1 MSGRGANHMRH
12 GQHPRVHGVQLLGT
26 DLAELDENRTVARGR
41 DLHRLVIPSA
51 LMNRKHEELLDEL
64 AHQAMIEHGLKPEFE
79 RAVHKQLEDIHAPA
93 RSNGDD
99 GIRDL
104 RELPWCSIDNDD
116 SRDLDQL
123 TWAEDRGDGDTRILI
138 AVADVDALVRK
149 DTPIDKHAQHNTT
162 SVYTAAKVF
171 PMLPEQLSTDLTSL
185 NEGEDRVAMIID
197 MTVHEDGTMGHG
209 EVYRGLVHNHAKLAY
224 DDVAAWLDGEA
235 DEPAKMRR
243 LEGLAENIRL
253 QDRVADHM
261 RAVRHENG
269 ALDLETIEA
278 RPVFRDGKVVELRQ
292 QKRNNARLLIEDFM
306 IAANGTT
313 ARFLAKKGFPSI
325 RRVVRS
331 PERWDRIERIAKDL
345 GEVLPPEPDAR
356 ALEEFLKR
364 RKKADPMRF
373 PDLSLS
379 IVKAMGAGEYVVEEP
394 GDKPTGHFGL
404 AVKDYTHST
413 APNRRYP
420 DLITHRLVK
429 AALDGRK
436 TPYEPD
442 ELAQLAEHCTNQEDA
457 ANKVERTVRKA
468 AAACML
474 AGREGEHFDGVVT
487 GASAKGTWVRIF
499 RPPIEGKLV
508 RGWDGLD
515 IGDRVRVKLLGVDP
529 ERGFIDFGRA

>member
-1 MSGRGANHMRH
+1 
-12 GQHPRVHGVQLLGT
+12 
-26 DLAELDENRTVARGR
+26 
-41 DLHRLVIPSA
+41 
-51 LMNRKHEELLDEL
+51 MNRKHEELLDEI
-64 AHQAMIEHGLKPEFE
+64 AHDAMIERGLLPEFD
-79 RAVHKQLEDIHAPA
+79 RAVQNQVDDIHAPA
-93 RSNGDD
+93 RDED
-99 GIRDL
+99 LKDL
-104 RELPWCSIDNDD
+104 RDLPWCSIDNDD

-149 DTPIDKHAQHNTT
+149 GTPVDKHARHNTT

-171 PMLPEQLSTDLTSL
+171 SMLPEKLSTDLTSL
-185 NEGEDRVAMIID
+185 NEGEDRVAMVVE
-197 MTVHEDGTMGHG
+197 MTVHEDGTVAD
-209 EVYRGLVHNHAKLAY
+209 EDVYRAAVHNHAKLAY
-224 DDVAAWLDGEA
+224 DRVAAWLDGED
-235 DEPAKMRR
+235 DEPEKVGRIR
-243 LEGLAENIRL
+243 GLAETLRL
-253 QDRVADHM
+253 QDKTADRM
-261 RAVRHENG
+261 RELRHQNG

-278 RPVFRDGKVVELRQ
+278 RPVLRDGKVVDLQ
-292 QKRNNARLLIEDFM
+292 QAKRNNARLLIEDFM

-313 ARFLAKKGFPSI
+313 ARFLAGRKLPSI

-331 PERWDRIERIAKDL
+331 PERWDRIERIAEDV
-345 GEVLPPEPDAR
+345 GERLPPEPDPI
-356 ALEEFLKR
+356 ALEQFLKR

-394 GDKPTGHFGL
+394 GDTPMGHFGL

-436 TPYEPD
+436 QAYSVD
-442 ELAQLAEHCTNQEDA
+442 ELAALAEHCTAQEDA

-474 AGREGEHFDGVVT
+474 SGREGEQFDGVVT
-487 GASAKGTWVRIF
+487 GASEKGTWVRIF

-515 IGDRVRVKLLGVDP
+515 IGDRVRVKLLDVNI

>member
-1 MSGRGANHMRH
+1 
-12 GQHPRVHGVQLLGT
+12 
-26 DLAELDENRTVARGR
+26 
-41 DLHRLVIPSA
+41 
-51 LMNRKHEELLDEL
+51 MNRKHEQLLVEI
-64 AHQAMIEHGLKPEFE
+64 AHDAMVDKGLKPDFD
-79 RAVHKQLEDIHAPA
+79 RAVLNQVDEIHAPA
-93 RSNGDD
+93 RDED
-99 GIRDL
+99 ARDL
-104 RELPWCSIDNDD
+104 RDLPWCSIDNDD

-149 DTPIDKHAQHNTT
+149 DTPVDRHARHNTT

-171 PMLPEQLSTDLTSL
+171 SMLPEKLSTDLTSL
-185 NEGEDRVAMIID
+185 NEGEDRVAVVIEML
-197 MTVHEDGTMGHG
+197 VREDGTSTDGD
-209 EVYRGLVHNHAKLAY
+209 VYRARVHNHAKLAY
-224 DDVAAWLDGEA
+224 DRVAAWLDGED
-235 DEPAKMRR
+235 DEPENMRGVK
-243 LEGLAENIRL
+243 GLADTLRL
-253 QDRVADHM
+253 QDRIADKM
-261 RAVRHENG
+261 RDLRHQNG

-278 RPVFRDGKVVELRQ
+278 RPVIRDGKVVDLRQ
-292 QKRNNARLLIEDFM
+292 AKRNNARLLIEDFM

-313 ARFLAKKGFPSI
+313 ARFLAGHKLPSI

-331 PERWDRIERIAKDL
+331 PERWDRIERIAEDL
-345 GEVLPPEPDAR
+345 GERLPPEPDPI
-356 ALEEFLKR
+356 ALEQFLKR
-364 RKKADPMRF
+364 RRKADPMRF

-394 GDKPTGHFGL
+394 GDKSTGHFGL

-429 AALDGRK
+429 CALDGRK
-436 TPYEPD
+436 PPYSVD
-442 ELAQLAEHCTNQEDA
+442 ELAELAEHCTAQEDA

-474 AGREGEHFDGVVT
+474 SGREGEHFDGVVT
-487 GASAKGTWVRIF
+487 GASQKGTWVRIF

-515 IGDRVRVKLLGVDP
+515 IGDRVRVKLLEVDI
-529 ERGFIDFGRA
+529 ERGFIDFGRAG